1 MTGDM
6 ASTDALLICMTPR
19 QMVPK
24 KALEE
29 VIEGTTLA
37 ASWRNCDFAASPR
50 TSRRT

>member
-1 MTGDM
+1 LREDR
-6 ASTDALLICMTPR
+6 ASTDALLICMTPG

-24 KALEE
+24 EALKE

-37 ASWRNCDFAASPR
+37 ASWRKVDFAASPR